1 MKKFYFLALAGCLTF
16 SSTVFAEEIVEPVQ
30 SGFRQRID
38 TIMQESKLYIFS
50 DAYRQRMLAK
60 RLKEA
65 FKAYRLRKEQES
77 KETRI
82 ALRDSE
88 REEQAGQRLD
98 EKDLSTAI
106 AFTENV
112 DKDVALSLIEQ
123 DFQDENNDA
132 VYLYYDNSST
142 YTIRCRP
149 GFITDITLQPGERLL
164 RIDVGSSTD
173 LEYRAID
180 ENGSCHIYLQP
191 LQKKVETNM
200 IITTDRRSYQ
210 LDIDAGDDYWP
221 IVAWRYSDNAV
232 PVQKPRHL
240 KSGKI
245 TSFEQMDFGYTVA
258 SDKIYSW
265 QPEFV
270 FTDGKNTYIKMPE
283 QAIEKYQPQLLI
295 DIGGSWQICPYEV
308 IRKND
313 LIVVDGVLGDAQM
326 IVGSSKRVVLS
337 RLAD

>member
-1 MKKFYFLALAGCLTF
+1 MVKKIYCLALAGCLVF
-16 SSTVFAEEIVEPVQ
+16 SSTAFAEEIVGPVQ

-50 DAYRQRMLAK
+50 DAYRQQMLAK

-65 FKAYRLRKEQES
+65 FKTYRLRKEQES
-77 KETRI
+77 KEPRVP
-82 ALRDSE
+82 LKSSE
-88 REEQAGQRLD
+88 REKQADQQLN

-106 AFTENV
+106 AFSENV
-112 DKDVALSLIEQ
+112 DRDVAISLNKS
-123 DFQDENNDA
+123 DENNDA
-132 VYLYYDNSST
+132 VYLYYDNSNT
-142 YTIRCRP
+142 YTIQCKP
-149 GFITDITLQPGERLL
+149 GFVTDITLQPGEKLL
-164 RIDVGSSTD
+164 RIDVGSSIG

-191 LQKKVETNM
+191 LQEKVETNM
-200 IITTDRRSYQ
+200 IITTNQRSYQ
-210 LDIDAGDDYWP
+210 LNIDAGDDYWP
-221 IVAWRYSDNAV
+221 IVAWQYSDNAV
-232 PVQKPRHL
+232 PVNKLRHL
-240 KSGKI
+240 KDEKI
-245 TSFEQMDFGYTVA
+245 SSFEQMDFGYTVA

-283 QAIEKYQPQLLI
+283 LSIEKYQPQLLI
-295 DIGGSWQICPYEV
+295 DIGGSWQLCAYEV
-308 IRKND
+308 IRQND